1 MKRFSLE
8 MLVVICFIALAPT
21 AQADEAGVTAVLDK
35 AIKALGGEAKLTKAG
50 AYFRKGKGSITL
62 GGNESDIT
70 SESTIQGLDH
80 YRNEFEGEFNGNK
93 VRGVVVL
100 NGDRGWR
107 KFGDN
112 KSELNADAAAN
123 EKRNLYLQAVPILVV
138 PLKGNGFKV
147 ESAADDKVAD
157 KPASVL
163 KVTGPD
169 GKDFT
174 LYFDRESGLPVKL
187 TATVAGFQGQQ
198 FTQETTYGDYKDF
211 DGIKRATKVE
221 SKRNGENFLKQE
233 ISEFKVLDKVDPKT
247 FAEPE

>member
-1 MKRFSLE
+1 MKRISLA
-8 MLVVICFIALAPT
+8 LLFVVGFIGSRAP
-21 AQADEAGVTAVLDK
+21 AQADDAAATAVVDK
-35 AIKALGGEAKLTKAG
+35 AIKALGGEAKLAKAG

-70 SESTIQGLDH
+70 SESTVQGLDH

-93 VRGVVVL
+93 VKGVVIL

-123 EKRNLYLQAVPILVV
+123 EKRNLYLQVIPVTVL

-147 ESAADDKVAD
+147 ESAADEKVGD

-169 GKDFT
+169 GKEFM
-174 LYFDRESGLPVKL
+174 LFFDKESGLPVKL
-187 TATVAGFQGQQ
+187 TASVAGFQGQQ
-198 FTQETTYGDYKDF
+198 FTQETTYGNYKDF
-211 DGIKRATKVE
+211 DGVPRATKVD

-233 ISEFKVLDKVDPKT
+233 ITEFKVLDKVDPKA